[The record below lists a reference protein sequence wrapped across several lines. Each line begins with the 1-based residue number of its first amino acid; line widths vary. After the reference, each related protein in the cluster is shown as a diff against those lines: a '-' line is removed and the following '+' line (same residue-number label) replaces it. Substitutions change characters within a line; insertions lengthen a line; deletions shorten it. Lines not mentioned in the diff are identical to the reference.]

1 MVQVVSIAIVV
12 VAGVVMLALVP
23 YLQGSRQQV
32 RAVPM
37 RAARPAQAA
46 ATAQPTAPSPA
57 EARQADIVRPTEA
70 PAVPAADIQ
79 PEAEQNAQADPST
92 VALRATI
99 TTLEGVREAIRTEP
113 GVLPTASASPDA
125 SEAPEKGLMLAPM
138 SVLSRDYQLK
148 SLVYPEGGMRIPAL
162 IQHDYKTPVATL
174 NGRKVSVWTSGC
186 GANAVS
192 MVVSYLTGENE
203 QTPYTLFRWAAEHGL
218 YWGSGLDHPAL
229 TQMAALYGVKGRW
242 IKPDR
247 DAILKALNS
256 GQPVIAHMGPGTF
269 TANGH
274 YIVLR
279 GVAPDGT
286 IYVNDPATL
295 DHCEETYSLDL
306 IIEESKSE
314 DPFMILTGPSV

>member
-23 YLQGSRQQV
+23 YLQTGRQEV
-32 RAVPM
+32 RAMPM

-46 ATAQPTAPSPA
+46 ATAEPTAPPPV
-57 EARQADIVRPTEA
+57 EAVQADIVRPTEA
-70 PAVPAADIQ
+70 PAVPAAELQ
-79 PEAEQNAQADPST
+79 PEAEQNAQSNPSA
-92 VALRATI
+92 VALKATI
-99 TTLEGVREAIRTEP
+99 TTLVGVREAIRTEP
-113 GVLPTASASPDA
+113 GVLPAASASPDA
-125 SEAPEKGLMLAPM
+125 SETPEKGLVLAPM
-138 SVLSRDYQLK
+138 SVLSSDYKLK
-148 SLVYPEGGMRIPAL
+148 SLYYPEGGMRIPTL

-242 IKPDR
+242 IKPDK
-247 DAILKALNS
+247 DAILQALNS

-295 DHCEETYSLDL
+295 DHSKETYSLDL

-314 DPFMILTGPSV
+314 DPFMILSGPSV

>member
-1 MVQVVSIAIVV
+1 
-12 VAGVVMLALVP
+12 VASAEA
-23 YLQGSRQQV
+23 V
-32 RAVPM
+32 RAE
-37 RAARPAQAA
+37 AAQDAQ
-46 ATAQPTAPSPA
+46 S
-57 EARQADIVRPTEA
+57 
-70 PAVPAADIQ
+70 
-79 PEAEQNAQADPST
+79 NPST

-99 TTLEGVREAIRTEP
+99 TTLEGVRDAVRTEP
-113 GVLPTASASPDA
+113 GVLPAASVSPEA
-125 SEAPEKGLMLAPM
+125 SEAPEQGLVLAPM
-138 SVLSRDYQLK
+138 SVFARDYKLR
-148 SLVYPEGGMRIPAL
+148 SLTYPEGGMRIPAL

-192 MVVSYLTGENE
+192 MVVSYLTGEDD
-203 QTPYTLFRWAAEHGL
+203 QTPYTLFRWAAENGL

-229 TQMAALYGVKGRW
+229 TKMAALYGVRGRW
-242 IKPDR
+242 IKPDK
-247 DAILKALNS
+247 DAILAALNS

-295 DHCEETYSLDL
+295 DHSKETYSLDL
-306 IIEESKSE
+306 ILEESKSE
-314 DPFMILTGPSV
+314 DPFMILTGPSA